1 MRVVF
6 NCLTKREKSFLPNYY
21 SLKFLFMKKRDL
33 LLAGLVL
40 FNVSAF
46 AQDGPTRYS
55 DDAKVIFTQDF
66 EDAPQVFNEM
76 RLNPNPKRPTTLYT
90 WNEKPVDSIMQ
101 VAYYVKSD
109 SVASFKISK
118 PSDMQGEQFV
128 IAGLRDSVIMMYDG
142 VMRTDA
148 AWPDDS
154 ALQWDGHFILEH
166 DGESQHG
173 DNIGGAQYGLD
184 RYGEDGGTQY
194 FRYKSATSK
203 GVANRGGS
211 DDSGDHYVPEY
222 RRNLFVRNI
231 PIEENSS
238 YRVTVFVKPTRY
250 SASTKIKPRI
260 GLDLMRGY
268 FHSEKSF
275 LVDLIGKETTT
286 WYGAKTTEFPTFSDK
301 TDYTTLDEGQW
312 NKITLMAY
320 YNSDE
325 VGNASPY
332 LLSYYW
338 QTDWDWKV
346 NVDEK
351 GMVAEEGTPKTL
363 RYIQQPDKYF
373 VRLSFRSD
381 STIFDVDNLSLTK
394 SWIGGVEYYNEMIRV
409 DMGYETNL
417 GKLAADALEENKIA
431 SVELPGKYFDVW
443 GRWEDDHH
451 WEQVPILSA
460 EYQGDGFM
468 YMWTEPEEDG
478 TPFTLDVYDSLL
490 VSFTNPQD
498 PALRLMYTGDRYP
511 NGVDSAWA
519 ANKENRVVFDFH
531 NEIAYLNP
539 TIMISPVTGKAVRS
553 LAELAPV
560 LQRET
565 IVDGAFGLA
574 SDTRELTFK
583 FSKNLSFDNLGQTS
597 NKTTVTL
604 TGNGVTEYWDIKEYP
619 EDAKGFTTIERP
631 AQYDTPLQGD
641 YVLNFRKV
649 THLKNPNPD
658 RSEDYGQVVNI
669 NYHFGDFD
677 TEALAQ
683 TVTQTDWRSEV
694 GETGYNRTLPASL
707 YIHASTDAFRKGD
720 NTNNGG
726 KCGIYFLDA
735 EGLDNCGFY
744 FGTRNKDVTANVY
757 TILNLEKGSYIISF
771 KAAGWDDKKEVTM
784 YGYPKPDQEILDGN
798 ENGFAILNAVANKS
812 ELGKFKPATQL
823 ASGNVKDSRAT
834 GNGNWP
840 DGVETFEFKFN
851 VPATGEYVIEW
862 SAAGTDYKGTVIG
875 NYTISK
881 GGSDNSFAS
890 VNRVNTALAAAQA
903 KLNAAAA
910 AQYQGT
916 DYNNLETVKQE
927 GDGFIAAKKATKIN
941 LPAEYEAEGKVIDEA
956 VKALQLHMDTVDAFN
971 KALAD
976 AQAKLALY
984 DADTL
989 KAYKDLVVVGDLQT
1003 VVTRFGGYDFSAQ
1016 APGQINADTKILLDA
1031 IKAVEDR
1038 QALNDKLNDTKT
1050 EAAAVLLANAKYS
1063 ALAAYVELEDA
1074 IASANGFDAISA
1086 VDEEIV
1092 STTDALAGA
1101 IRSVKMISYASI
1113 TTKRIAA
1120 LNSLATTLGVEFDSD
1135 TKASIADAVIDDDVL
1150 AEVMKAK
1157 ITEAIYNRVNDGNNK
1172 PLDLSAFIKNYYL
1185 YATPIIN
1192 NVEKVKD
1199 NGNNINEF
1207 KNNIATPGAQ
1217 IQQIEHRW
1225 NTNNVWLIILDQEFD
1240 NLYPGWTITSDG
1252 SISGNRYVTP
1262 DDEGNP
1268 TFATGDES
1276 KYMVFDGQLAMD
1288 WNSKAE
1294 MKQVVTGLPIG
1305 TYSLGINLKN
1315 NGKPASTSLNAI
1327 VGDVTYEGKNPEG
1340 TGVFSVDSIL
1350 VGAEGVMAID
1360 FILASGDNWSKAD
1373 NFSLTFTPLAGF
1385 DYSTVATVVDFAQ
1398 AEIAS
1403 GEYEYYTLTWI
1414 KVEAPEKGQVY
1425 FRKSGNVVEK
1435 IIFK

>member
-1 MRVVF
+1 
-6 NCLTKREKSFLPNYY
+6 
-21 SLKFLFMKKRDL
+21 MKKRDL

-66 EDAPQVFNEM
+66 EDAPQVFNEI
-76 RLNPNPKRPTTLYT
+76 RLNPSPKRPTTLYT
-90 WNEKPVDSIMQ
+90 WNEKPVDSIMK

-109 SVASFKISK
+109 SVGSFKISK
-118 PSDMQGEQFV
+118 PSEMQGEQFE

-154 ALQWDGHFILEH
+154 ALQWDAHFILEH

-184 RYGEDGGTQY
+184 RYGEDGGDQY
-194 FRYKSATSK
+194 FRYKSATSDK
-203 GVANRGGS
+203 VANRGGS
-211 DDSGDHYVPEY
+211 NDDHYVPEY
-222 RRNLFVRNI
+222 RRNLFIRNI

-250 SASTKIKPRI
+250 CVSKAIKPRI

-275 LVDLIGKETTT
+275 LVDLEGTT
-286 WYGAKTTEFPTFSDK
+286 TFSDK

-320 YNSDE
+320 YNNEE

-346 NVDEK
+346 NVDADGK
-351 GMVAEEGTPKTL
+351 VAEEGTPKTL

-409 DMGYETNL
+409 DMGYQTNL
-417 GKLAADALEENKIA
+417 GKLADAALEENKIA
-431 SVELPGKYFDVW
+431 SVELPGTYFDVW

-539 TIMISPVTGKAVRS
+539 TIMISPVTGKSVRS

-574 SDTRELTFK
+574 SDTREFTFK
-583 FSKNLSFDNLGQTS
+583 FSKNLSFDNLGATS

-604 TGNGVTEYWDIKEYP
+604 TGNGVTEYWNIKEYP
-619 EDAKGFTTIERP
+619 EDANGFTTIERP
-631 AQYDTPLQGD
+631 AEYDTPLQGD

-649 THLKNPNPD
+649 THLKNPNPE
-658 RSEDYGQVVNI
+658 RSEDYGEVVNV
-669 NYHFGDFD
+669 NYHFGDFNTEYKPVTYFKTNWNVSANA
-677 TEALAQ
+677 TEAVCLGTAIIDGSNK
-683 TVTQTDWRSEV
+683 TYTP
-694 GETGYNRTLPASL
+694 GTGAKGSGSRLYRYNSAGQMDCAYYLCPRGT
-707 YIHASTDAFRKGD
+707 STDAHLFIGVGD
-720 NTNNGG
+720 EDYAINLNAG
-726 KCGIYFLDA
+726 KDYQL
-735 EGLDNCGFY
+735 
-744 FGTRNKDVTANVY
+744 
-757 TILNLEKGSYIISF
+757 SF
-771 KAAGWDDKKEVTM
+771 FALGWDGKAATNL
-784 YGYPKPDQEILDGN
+784 YIYPKPEETPNTVLTEEKTLLGTFTPTNQIANSDGKKTSYVISTADAMSYQ
-798 ENGFAILNAVANKS
+798 F
-812 ELGKFKPATQL
+812 T
-823 ASGNVKDSRAT
+823 
-834 GNGNWP
+834 
-840 DGVETFEFKFN
+840 
-851 VPATGEYVIEW
+851 VPADGKYIIEFEMPKAANW
-862 SAAGTDYKGTVIG
+862 AGTLY
-875 NYTISK
+875 
-881 GGSDNSFAS
+881 SDIAITSATSGLSDAS
-890 VNRVNTALAAAQA
+890 VGRINSALDEAAKAIAAADDA
-903 KLNAAAA
+903 KYRGA
-910 AQYQGT
+910 
-916 DYNNLETVKQE
+916 DYNNLVTVKGE
-927 GDGFIAAKKATKIN
+927 GDGFIAAKKATKMN
-941 LPAEYEAEGKVIDEA
+941 LPAEYEEEGKIIDA
-956 VKALQLHMDTVDAFN
+956 ATSALKLHMDTVDAFN

-976 AQAKLALY
+976 AQAKLDLY

-989 KAYKDLVVVGDLQT
+989 KAYKNLVVVGDLQT
-1003 VVTRFGGYDFSAQ
+1003 AVTRFDGYDFSAQ

-1038 QALNDKLNDTKT
+1038 QALNYKLNDTKT
-1050 EAAAVLLANAKYS
+1050 AASAVLLANAKYS
-1063 ALAAYVELEDA
+1063 AVAAYVDLEDA
-1074 IASANGFDAISA
+1074 ITSANELDAIAA
-1086 VDEEIV
+1086 VDEEIN
-1092 STTDALAGA
+1092 STISALSGA
-1101 IRSVKMISYASI
+1101 IRPVKLLSFANVI
-1113 TTKRIAA
+1113 TKRITA
-1120 LNSLATTLGVEFDSD
+1120 LNSLATELGVEFDSD
-1135 TKASIADAVIDDDVL
+1135 TKTRIADAVIDDDEL
-1150 AEVMKAK
+1150 ADLMKTM
-1157 ITEAIYNRVNDGNNK
+1157 ITEAIYNRVNDGNNR

-1185 YATPIIN
+1185 YATPILNEISS
-1192 NVEKVKD
+1192 VTKD
-1199 NGNNINEF
+1199 DGNTL
-1207 KNNIATPGAQ
+1207 KNAKIVTPGAQ
-1217 IQQIEHRW
+1217 IQHIEHRW
-1225 NTNNVWLIILDQEFD
+1225 NTNQVWGVILDVEFD
-1240 NLYPGWTITSDG
+1240 NLYPGWSFTANNNG
-1252 SISGNRYVTP
+1252 GSGNRYVTP
-1262 DDEGNP
+1262 DDEGYP
-1268 TFATGDES
+1268 TFTGEDET
-1276 KYMVFDGQLAMD
+1276 KYLAFDGQLAMD

-1315 NGKPASTSLNAI
+1315 NGNPGSTSLTAI
-1327 VGDVTYEGKNPEG
+1327 VGEDTYKGTNPSG

-1360 FILASGDNWSKAD
+1360 FILASGNNWSKAD
-1373 NFSLTFTPLAGF
+1373 DFSLTFTPRADF

-1398 AEIAS
+1398 AEIAA

>member
-1 MRVVF
+1 
-6 NCLTKREKSFLPNYY
+6 
-21 SLKFLFMKKRDL
+21 MKKRDL

-66 EDAPQVFNEM
+66 EDAPQVFNEI
-76 RLNPNPKRPTTLYT
+76 RLNPSPKRPTTLYT
-90 WNEKPVDSIMQ
+90 WNEKPVDSIMK

-109 SVASFKISK
+109 SVAGFKISK
-118 PSDMQGEQFV
+118 PSEMQGEQFE

-154 ALQWDGHFILEH
+154 ALQWDAHFILEH

-184 RYGEDGGTQY
+184 RYGENGGTQY
-194 FRYKSATSK
+194 FRYKSATSDK
-203 GVANRGGS
+203 VAGRAGS
-211 DDSGDHYVPEY
+211 NGDHYVPDY

-231 PIEENSS
+231 PIEEKSS

-250 SASTKIKPRI
+250 SVSTAIKPRI

-275 LVDLIGKETTT
+275 LVDLEGTT
-286 WYGAKTTEFPTFSDK
+286 TFSDK

-320 YNSDE
+320 YNNEE

-346 NVDEK
+346 NVDADGK
-351 GMVAEEGTPKTL
+351 VAEEGTPKTL

-394 SWIGGVEYYNEMIRV
+394 SWIGGVEYYGEMIRV
-409 DMGYETNL
+409 DMGYQTNL
-417 GKLAADALEENKIA
+417 GKLADAALEENKIA
-431 SVELPGKYFDVW
+431 SVELPGTYFDVW
-443 GRWEDDHH
+443 GRWEDTHE

-468 YMWTEPEEDG
+468 YMWTEPEADG

-553 LAELAPV
+553 LAELTPV
-560 LQRET
+560 LQKET

-583 FSKNLSFDNLGQTS
+583 FSKNLSFDNLGATS

-604 TGNGVTEYWDIKEYP
+604 TGNGGTEYWTIKEYP

-631 AQYDTPLQGD
+631 AEYTTPLQGD
-641 YVLNFRKV
+641 YVVKFVKV
-649 THLKNPNPD
+649 THLKNPNPE
-658 RSEDYGQVVNI
+658 RTEDYSDPVTI
-669 NYHFGDFD
+669 NYHFGKFD
-677 TEALAQ
+677 TTTRLEGFETNWDVKENEAEAVCFGTAIIDSNTKNYKEGDGKKGAGSRMYRQSPKGQFSCSYYLSPRGTSVNGQLYIGTGDDRYSINLSAGIDYKLTFMALGWDNKAQ
-683 TVTQTDWRSEV
+683 TNVYIFPKPVEGT
-694 GETGYNRTLPASL
+694 PADVKTEDKTKL
-707 YIHASTDAFRKGD
+707 GD
-720 NTNNGG
+720 FTPTNSVPN
-726 KCGIYFLDA
+726 A
-735 EGLDNCGFY
+735 EGRKTTYVVSTADTLNYFFTVPADGKYIVEFEMPSSANWTGTLYSDIHITNANDTHVGDLSDVSVSRINKALDNAY
-744 FGTRNKDVTANVY
+744 
-757 TILNLEKGSYIISF
+757 
-771 KAAGWDDKKEVTM
+771 KAIQAAE
-784 YGYPKPDQEILDGN
+784 
-798 ENGFAILNAVANKS
+798 
-812 ELGKFKPATQL
+812 PA
-823 ASGNVKDSRAT
+823 K
-834 GNGNWP
+834 
-840 DGVETFEFKFN
+840 
-851 VPATGEYVIEW
+851 
-862 SAAGTDYKGTVIG
+862 
-875 NYTISK
+875 
-881 GGSDNSFAS
+881 
-890 VNRVNTALAAAQA
+890 
-903 KLNAAAA
+903 
-910 AQYQGT
+910 YQGA
-916 DYNNLETVKQE
+916 DLDNLIDVKAKS
-927 GDGFIAAKKATKIN
+927 DGFIAAKKATNLN
-941 LPAEYEAEGKVIDEA
+941 LPSEYEEEAQIIDA
-956 VKALQLHMDTVDAFN
+956 ATSALKLHMDTVDAFN

-976 AQAKLALY
+976 AQAKLDLY

-989 KAYKDLVVVGDLQT
+989 KAYKNLVVVGDLQT
-1003 VVTRFGGYDFSAQ
+1003 AVTRFDGYDFSAQ

-1038 QALNDKLNDTKT
+1038 QALNYELKDAKT
-1050 EAAAVLLANAKYS
+1050 AASAVLLANAKYS
-1063 ALAAYVELEDA
+1063 ALAAYVDLEDA
-1074 IASANGFDAISA
+1074 ITSANELDSIAA
-1086 VDEEIV
+1086 VDEEIN
-1092 STTDALAGA
+1092 STINALSGA
-1101 IRSVKMISYASI
+1101 IRPVKLLAYANVI
-1113 TTKRIAA
+1113 TKRITA
-1120 LNSLATTLGVEFDSD
+1120 LNSLATELGVEFDSD
-1135 TKASIADAVIDDDVL
+1135 TKTRIADAATDDDEL
-1150 AEVMKAK
+1150 ADLMKTM
-1157 ITEAIYNRVNDGNNK
+1157 ITEAIYNRVNDGNNR

-1192 NVEKVKD
+1192 EVEKVKD
-1199 NGNNINEF
+1199 NGNNIKEF

-1276 KYMVFDGQLAMD
+1276 KYLAFDGQLAMD

-1315 NGKPASTSLNAI
+1315 NGNPGSTSLTAI
-1327 VGDVTYEGKNPEG
+1327 VGEDTYKGTNPSG

-1360 FILASGDNWSKAD
+1360 FILASGNNWSKAD
-1373 NFSLTFTPLAGF
+1373 NFSLTFTPRADF

-1398 AEIAS
+1398 AEIAA

>member
-76 RLNPNPKRPTTLYT
+76 RLNPDPKRPTTLYT

-109 SVASFKISK
+109 SVGSFKINK

-128 IAGLRDSVIMMYDG
+128 IAGTRDSVIMMYDG

-148 AWPDDS
+148 GWPDDS
-154 ALQWDGHFILEH
+154 ALQWDAHFILEH

-194 FRYKSATSK
+194 FRYKSATSA
-203 GVANRGGS
+203 GVANRTS
-211 DDSGDHYVPEY
+211 SEGDNYVPEY

-231 PIEENSS
+231 PIEEKSS

-250 SASTKIKPRI
+250 SVSTATKPRI

-275 LVDLIGKETTT
+275 LVDLIGKETST
-286 WYGAKTTEFPTFSDK
+286 WYGTTTEFPTFSDK
-301 TDYTTLDEGQW
+301 TSYTTLDEGQW

-417 GKLAADALEENKIA
+417 GKLADDALEENKIA
-431 SVELPGKYFDVW
+431 SVELPGTYFDVW
-443 GRWEDDHH
+443 GRWEDTHE

-468 YMWTEPEEDG
+468 YMWTEPEPDG

-511 NGVDSAWA
+511 NGIDSAWA

-565 IVDGAFGLA
+565 IVDGAFGL
-574 SDTRELTFK
+574 DENTRELTFK
-583 FSKNLSFDNLGQTS
+583 FSKNLSFDNIGQTS

-604 TGNGVTEYWDIKEYP
+604 TGNGVTEYWNIKEYP

-631 AQYDTPLQGD
+631 AEYDTPLQGD

-649 THLKNPNPD
+649 THLKNPNPERTD
-658 RSEDYGQVVNI
+658 DYGEVVNI
-669 NYHFGDFD
+669 NYHFGDFN
-677 TEALAQ
+677 TEYKPITYFKTNWNVPENETESVPLGTARIDHDNKEYKEGDGKKTGSSRMYRQSDAGQANCTFYLAPRGSDIDAQ
-683 TVTQTDWRSEV
+683 FYIGV
-694 GETGYNRTLPASL
+694 GDDKYS
-707 YIHASTDAFRKGD
+707 I
-720 NTNNGG
+720 
-726 KCGIYFLDA
+726 
-735 EGLDNCGFY
+735 
-744 FGTRNKDVTANVY
+744 
-757 TILNLEKGSYIISF
+757 NLEKDVDYQISF
-771 KAAGWDDKKEVTM
+771 FALGWDNKAETNL
-784 YGYPKPDQEILDGN
+784 YIFPKPTEGTPADVNNEDKILLGTFTPTNSVPNADGRK
-798 ENGFAILNAVANKS
+798 ADYVIKTADALS
-812 ELGKFKPATQL
+812 YKFT
-823 ASGNVKDSRAT
+823 
-834 GNGNWP
+834 
-840 DGVETFEFKFN
+840 
-851 VPATGEYVIEW
+851 VPATGKYIVEFRMPM
-862 SAAGTDYKGTVIG
+862 SAGWTGTLY
-875 NYTISK
+875 
-881 GGSDNSFAS
+881 SDIAITAAASGLSDAS
-890 VNRVNTALAAAQA
+890 VGRINSALEEAAKAIAAADDA
-903 KLNAAAA
+903 KYRGA
-910 AQYQGT
+910 
-916 DYNNLETVKQE
+916 DYNNLVTVKGE

-941 LPAEYEAEGKVIDEA
+941 LPAEYEEEGKIIDA
-956 VKALQLHMDTVDAFN
+956 ATSALKLHMDTVDAFN

-976 AQAKLALY
+976 AQAKLDLY

-989 KAYKDLVVVGDLQT
+989 KAYKNLVVVGDLQT
-1003 VVTRFGGYDFSAQ
+1003 AVTGFDGYDFSAQ

-1038 QALNDKLNDTKT
+1038 QALNYELKDTKT
-1050 EAAAVLLANAKYS
+1050 AASAILLANAKYS
-1063 ALAAYVELEDA
+1063 ALAAYVDLEDA
-1074 IASANGFDAISA
+1074 ILSANALDSIAA
-1086 VDEEIV
+1086 VDEEIN
-1092 STTDALAGA
+1092 STISALSAA
-1101 IRSVKMISYASI
+1101 IRPVKLLSFANVI
-1113 TTKRIAA
+1113 TKRITA
-1120 LNSLATTLGVEFDSD
+1120 LNSLATSLGVEFDSD
-1135 TKASIADAVIDDDVL
+1135 TKTRIADAVIDDDEL
-1150 AEVMKAK
+1150 ADLMKTM

-1185 YATPIIN
+1185 YATPILN
-1192 NVEKVKD
+1192 EVEKVKD
-1199 NGNNINEF
+1199 DGNNIKGF

-1217 IQQIEHRW
+1217 IQHIEHRW

-1252 SISGNRYVTP
+1252 SGSGNRYVTP

-1276 KYMVFDGQLAMD
+1276 KYLAFDGQLAMD

-1315 NGKPASTSLNAI
+1315 NGKPGSTSLTAI
-1327 VGDVTYEGKNPEG
+1327 VGDKNYKGENPSG

-1373 NFSLTFTPLAGF
+1373 NFSLTFTPLEGF

-1398 AEIAS
+1398 AEAA

-1414 KVEAPEKGQVY
+1414 KVEAPEKGKVY

>member
-1 MRVVF
+1 
-6 NCLTKREKSFLPNYY
+6 
-21 SLKFLFMKKRDL
+21 MKKRDL

-76 RLNPNPKRPTTLYT
+76 RLNPDPKRPTTLYT

-109 SVASFKISK
+109 SVGSFKISK
-118 PSDMQGEQFV
+118 PSEMQGEQFV

-184 RYGEDGGTQY
+184 RYGEYGGNQY

-346 NVDEK
+346 NVDEDGK
-351 GMVAEEGTPKTL
+351 VAEEGTPKTL

-443 GRWEDDHH
+443 GRWEDTHE

-468 YMWTEPEEDG
+468 YMWTEPLEDG

-511 NGVDSAWA
+511 NGIDSAWA

-539 TIMISPVTGKAVRS
+539 TIMTSPVTGKAVRS

-565 IVDGAFGLA
+565 IVDGAFGL
-574 SDTRELTFK
+574 DENTRELTFK
-583 FSKNLSFDNLGQTS
+583 FSKNLSFDNLGATS

-604 TGNGVTEYWDIKEYP
+604 TGNGVTEYWNIKEYP

-649 THLKNPNPD
+649 THLKNPNPE
-658 RSEDYGQVVNI
+658 RSEDYGEVVNI

-677 TEALAQ
+677 VAPKVEF
-683 TVTQTDWRSEV
+683 VKNSDWRNEV
-694 GETGYNRTLPASL
+694 NDKVAGNNRQYPTSI
-707 YIHASTDAFRKGD
+707 YIHTGEDPFKKGD
-720 NTNNGG
+720 GG
-726 KCGIYFLDA
+726 KAVKCGLYNIA
-735 EGLDNCGFY
+735 EGTMTVAGQTIPDNCLFY
-744 FGTRNKDVTANVY
+744 LSNRKSGQTGNLYQIVE
-757 TILNLEKGSYIISF
+757 LNKGSYAIQF
-771 KAAGWDDKKEVTM
+771 KLGGQSGTNNPMGLKF
-784 YGYPKPDQEILDGN
+784 YPAPDEAQLEDGN
-798 ENGFAILNAVANKS
+798 DKGFAVFEAIANKTVL
-812 ELGKFKPATQL
+812 EAGRKPAVDMGGSFAADTKW
-823 ASGNVKDSRAT
+823 KD
-834 GNGNWP
+834 GI
-840 DGVETFEFKFN
+840 ETVSYNFT
-851 VPATGEYVIEW
+851 VPANGKYVFEW
-862 SAAGTDYKGTVIG
+862 TATESSDYHGIVISNWAITTAGDL
-875 NYTISK
+875 
-881 GGSDNSFAS
+881 SFGP
-890 VNRVNTALAAAQA
+890 VNKVNEAI
-903 KLNAAAA
+903 AAAA
-910 AQYQGT
+910 AKLTDAAAAKYQGAKFNELT
-916 DYNNLETVKQE
+916 AVKAE
-927 GDGFIAAKKATKIN
+927 ADGFIAAKKATNLN
-941 LPAEYEAEGKVIDEA
+941 LPSEYEEEAQIIDA
-956 VKALQLHMDTVDAFN
+956 ATSALKLHMDTVDAFN

-976 AQAKLALY
+976 AQAKLDLY

-989 KAYKDLVVVGDLQT
+989 KAYKNLVVVGDLQT
-1003 VVTRFGGYDFSAQ
+1003 AVTRFDGYDFSAQ

-1038 QALNDKLNDTKT
+1038 QALNYELNDTKT
-1050 EAAAVLLANAKYS
+1050 AASAVLLANAKYS
-1063 ALAAYVELEDA
+1063 ALAAYVDLEDA
-1074 IASANGFDAISA
+1074 IASANAFDAIAA
-1086 VDEEIV
+1086 VDEEIN
-1092 STTDALAGA
+1092 STINALSGA
-1101 IRSVKMISYASI
+1101 MRPVKLLAYANI
-1113 TTKRIAA
+1113 ITKRITA
-1120 LNSLATTLGVEFDSD
+1120 LNSLATSLGVEFDSD
-1135 TKASIADAVIDDDVL
+1135 TKTRIADAVIDDDEL
-1150 AEVMKAK
+1150 ADLMKTM

-1192 NVEKVKD
+1192 EVEKVKD
-1199 NGNNINEF
+1199 NGNNIKEF

-1217 IQQIEHRW
+1217 IQHIEHRW
-1225 NTNNVWLIILDQEFD
+1225 NTNNVWLVILDQEFD

-1252 SISGNRYVTP
+1252 SNSGGNRYVTP

-1268 TFATGDES
+1268 ILATGDES
-1276 KYMVFDGQLAMD
+1276 KYLAFDGQLAMD

-1315 NGKPASTSLNAI
+1315 NGNPGSTSLTAI
-1327 VGDVTYEGKNPEG
+1327 VGEDTYKGTNPEG

-1373 NFSLTFTPLAGF
+1373 NFSLTFTPRADF

>member
-1 MRVVF
+1 
-6 NCLTKREKSFLPNYY
+6 
-21 SLKFLFMKKRDL
+21 MKKRDL

-66 EDAPQVFNEM
+66 EDAPQVFNEI
-76 RLNPNPKRPTTLYT
+76 RLNPSPKRPTTLYT
-90 WNEKPVDSIMQ
+90 WNEKPVDSIMK

-118 PSDMQGEQFV
+118 PSEMQGEQFE

-154 ALQWDGHFILEH
+154 ALQWDAHFILEH

-184 RYGEDGGTQY
+184 RYGEDGGDQY
-194 FRYKSATSK
+194 FRYKSATSDK
-203 GVANRGGS
+203 LANRAGS
-211 DDSGDHYVPEY
+211 NGDHYVPEY

-231 PIEENSS
+231 PIEEKSS

-250 SASTKIKPRI
+250 SVSTAIKPRI

-275 LVDLIGKETTT
+275 LVDLEGTT
-286 WYGAKTTEFPTFSDK
+286 TFSDK

-320 YNSDE
+320 YNNEE

-346 NVDEK
+346 NVDADGK
-351 GMVAEEGTPKTL
+351 VAEEGTPKTL

-417 GKLAADALEENKIA
+417 GKLADAALEENKIA
-431 SVELPGKYFDVW
+431 SVELPGTYFDVW
-443 GRWEDDHH
+443 GRWEDTHE

-539 TIMISPVTGKAVRS
+539 TIMKSPVTGKAVRS
-553 LAELAPV
+553 LAELTPV
-560 LQRET
+560 LQKET

-583 FSKNLSFDNLGQTS
+583 FSKNLSFDNLGATS

-604 TGNGVTEYWDIKEYP
+604 TGNGVTEYWTIKEYP

-631 AQYDTPLQGD
+631 AQYNTPLQGD

-649 THLKNPNPD
+649 THLKNPNPE
-658 RSEDYGQVVNI
+658 RSEDYSDPVTI
-669 NYHFGDFD
+669 NYHFGEFD
-677 TEALAQ
+677 TTTRLEGFDTNWDVKENEAEAVCFGTAIIDNNTQKYKEGDGKKGAGSRMYRQSPKGQFSCSYYMSPRGGSVNGQLYIGTGDDRYSINLTAGIDYKLTFMTLGWDNKAQ
-683 TVTQTDWRSEV
+683 TNVYIFPKPVEGTPADVKAEDKTKLGEFTPTNSV
-694 GETGYNRTLPASL
+694 GN
-707 YIHASTDAFRKGD
+707 
-720 NTNNGG
+720 
-726 KCGIYFLDA
+726 A
-735 EGLDNCGFY
+735 EGRKTTYVVSTADTINYFFTVPADGKYIVEFEMPSSAGWTGTLYSDIHITKANDTHVGDLSDVSVSRINKALDNAY
-744 FGTRNKDVTANVY
+744 
-757 TILNLEKGSYIISF
+757 
-771 KAAGWDDKKEVTM
+771 KAIQAAE
-784 YGYPKPDQEILDGN
+784 
-798 ENGFAILNAVANKS
+798 
-812 ELGKFKPATQL
+812 PA
-823 ASGNVKDSRAT
+823 K
-834 GNGNWP
+834 
-840 DGVETFEFKFN
+840 
-851 VPATGEYVIEW
+851 
-862 SAAGTDYKGTVIG
+862 
-875 NYTISK
+875 
-881 GGSDNSFAS
+881 
-890 VNRVNTALAAAQA
+890 
-903 KLNAAAA
+903 
-910 AQYQGT
+910 YQGA
-916 DYNNLETVKQE
+916 DLENLIKVKAKS
-927 GDGFIAAKKATKIN
+927 DGFIAAKKATNLN
-941 LPAEYEAEGKVIDEA
+941 LPSEYEEEAQIIDA
-956 VKALQLHMDTVDAFN
+956 ATSALKLHMDTVDAFN

-976 AQAKLALY
+976 AQAKLDLY

-989 KAYKDLVVVGDLQT
+989 KAYKNLVVVGDLQT
-1003 VVTRFGGYDFSAQ
+1003 AVTRFDGYDFSAQ

-1038 QALNDKLNDTKT
+1038 QALNYELKDAKT
-1050 EAAAVLLANAKYS
+1050 AASAILLANAKYS
-1063 ALAAYVELEDA
+1063 ALAAYVDLEDA
-1074 IASANGFDAISA
+1074 ITSANELDSIAA
-1086 VDEEIV
+1086 VDEEIN
-1092 STTDALAGA
+1092 STISALSGA
-1101 IRSVKMISYASI
+1101 IRPVKLLAYANVI
-1113 TTKRIAA
+1113 TKRITA
-1120 LNSLATTLGVEFDSD
+1120 LNSLATELGVEFDSD
-1135 TKASIADAVIDDDVL
+1135 TKTRIADAVIDDDEL
-1150 AEVMKAK
+1150 ADLMKTM
-1157 ITEAIYNRVNDGNNK
+1157 ITEAIYNRVNDGNNR

-1185 YATPIIN
+1185 YATPILN
-1192 NVEKVKD
+1192 EVSSVTKD
-1199 NGNNINEF
+1199 NGNTL
-1207 KNNIATPGAQ
+1207 KNATIVTPGAQ
-1217 IQQIEHRW
+1217 IQHIEHRW
-1225 NTNNVWLIILDQEFD
+1225 NTNQVWGVILDVEFD
-1240 NLYPGWTITSDG
+1240 NLYPGWSFTANNNG
-1252 SISGNRYVTP
+1252 GSGNRYVTP
-1262 DDEGNP
+1262 DDEGYP
-1268 TFATGDES
+1268 TFTGEDET
-1276 KYMVFDGQLAMD
+1276 KYLAFDGQLAMD

-1315 NGKPASTSLNAI
+1315 NGNPGSTSLTAI
-1327 VGDVTYEGKNPEG
+1327 VGEDTYKGTNPSG

-1360 FILASGDNWSKAD
+1360 FILASGNNWSKAD
-1373 NFSLTFTPLAGF
+1373 NFSLTFTPRADF

-1398 AEIAS
+1398 AEIAA

>member
-1 MRVVF
+1 
-6 NCLTKREKSFLPNYY
+6 
-21 SLKFLFMKKRDL
+21 MKKRDL

-66 EDAPQVFNEM
+66 EDAPQVFNEI
-76 RLNPNPKRPTTLYT
+76 RLNPSPKRPTTLYT
-90 WNEKPVDSIMQ
+90 WNVKPVDSIMQ

-109 SVASFKISK
+109 SVANFKISK
-118 PSDMQGEQFV
+118 PSEMQGEQFE

-154 ALQWDGHFILEH
+154 ALQWDAHFILEH
-166 DGESQHG
+166 DGVSQHG

-184 RYGEDGGTQY
+184 RYGEDGGDQY
-194 FRYKSATSK
+194 FRYKSATSDK
-203 GVANRGGS
+203 LANRAGS
-211 DDSGDHYVPEY
+211 NGDHYVPEY

-231 PIEENSS
+231 PIEEKSS

-250 SASTKIKPRI
+250 SVSTAIKPRI

-275 LVDLIGKETTT
+275 LVDLEGTT
-286 WYGAKTTEFPTFSDK
+286 TFSDK
-301 TDYTTLDEGQW
+301 TDYTTLDEGKW

-320 YNSDE
+320 YNNEE

-346 NVDEK
+346 NVDADGK
-351 GMVAEEGTPKTL
+351 VAEEGTPKTL

-394 SWIGGVEYYNEMIRV
+394 SWIGGVEYYDEMIRV

-417 GKLAADALEENKIA
+417 GKLADAALEENKIA
-431 SVELPGKYFDVW
+431 SVELPGTYFDVW

-511 NGVDSAWA
+511 NGVDSTWA
-519 ANKENRVVFDFH
+519 ANKENRVVYDFH

-539 TIMISPVTGKAVRS
+539 TIKISPVTGKSVRS
-553 LAELAPV
+553 LAELTPV

-583 FSKNLSFDNLGQTS
+583 FSKNLSFDNLGATS

-604 TGNGVTEYWDIKEYP
+604 TGNGETEYWTIKEYP

-631 AQYDTPLQGD
+631 AEYTTPLQGD
-641 YVLNFRKV
+641 YVLNFRKI
-649 THLKNPNPD
+649 THLKNPNPE
-658 RSEDYGQVVNI
+658 RGEDYSDPVSI
-669 NYHFGDFD
+669 NYHFGEFD
-677 TEALAQ
+677 TTTRLEGFDTNWDVKENEAEAVCFGTAIIDNNTQNYKEGDGKKGAGSRMYRQSPKGQFSCSYYMSPRGGSVNGQLYIGTGDDRYSINLTAGIDYKLTFMTLGWDNKAQ
-683 TVTQTDWRSEV
+683 TNVYIFPKPVEGTPADVKAEDKTKLGEFTPTNSVANADGRKTTYVVSTADTINYFFTVPADGKYIVEFEMPSSAGWTGTLYSDIHITKANDTHV
-694 GETGYNRTLPASL
+694 GDLSDVSVSRINKA
-707 YIHASTDAFRKGD
+707 
-720 NTNNGG
+720 
-726 KCGIYFLDA
+726 
-735 EGLDNCGFY
+735 LDNAY
-744 FGTRNKDVTANVY
+744 
-757 TILNLEKGSYIISF
+757 
-771 KAAGWDDKKEVTM
+771 KAIQAAE
-784 YGYPKPDQEILDGN
+784 
-798 ENGFAILNAVANKS
+798 
-812 ELGKFKPATQL
+812 PA
-823 ASGNVKDSRAT
+823 K
-834 GNGNWP
+834 
-840 DGVETFEFKFN
+840 
-851 VPATGEYVIEW
+851 
-862 SAAGTDYKGTVIG
+862 
-875 NYTISK
+875 
-881 GGSDNSFAS
+881 
-890 VNRVNTALAAAQA
+890 
-903 KLNAAAA
+903 
-910 AQYQGT
+910 YQGA
-916 DYNNLETVKQE
+916 DLENLIKVKANS
-927 GDGFIAAKKATKIN
+927 DGFIAAKKATNLN
-941 LPAEYEAEGKVIDEA
+941 LPSEYEEEAQIIDA
-956 VKALQLHMDTVDAFN
+956 ATSALKLHMDTVDAFN

-976 AQAKLALY
+976 AQAKLNLY

-989 KAYKDLVVVGDLQT
+989 KAYKNLVVVGDLQT
-1003 VVTRFGGYDFSAQ
+1003 AVTRFDGYDFSAQ

-1038 QALNDKLNDTKT
+1038 QALNYELNDTKT
-1050 EAAAVLLANAKYS
+1050 AASAVLLANAKYS
-1063 ALAAYVELEDA
+1063 AVAAYVDLEDA
-1074 IASANGFDAISA
+1074 IASANAFDAIAA
-1086 VDEEIV
+1086 VDEEIN
-1092 STTDALAGA
+1092 STISALSAA
-1101 IRSVKMISYASI
+1101 MRPVKLLSFANVI
-1113 TTKRIAA
+1113 TKRITA
-1120 LNSLATTLGVEFDSD
+1120 LNSLATSLGVEFDSD
-1135 TKASIADAVIDDDVL
+1135 TKTRIADAVIDDDEL
-1150 AEVMKAK
+1150 ADLMKTM

-1192 NVEKVKD
+1192 EVEKVKD
-1199 NGNNINEF
+1199 NGNNIKEF

-1268 TFATGDES
+1268 IFATGDES
-1276 KYMVFDGQLAMD
+1276 KYLAFDGQLAMD

-1315 NGKPASTSLNAI
+1315 NGNPGSTSLTAI
-1327 VGDVTYEGKNPEG
+1327 VGEDTYKGTNPSG

-1360 FILASGDNWSKAD
+1360 FILASGNNWSKAD
-1373 NFSLTFTPLAGF
+1373 DFSLTFTPLEGF

-1398 AEIAS
+1398 AEAA